1 MSTDL
6 YREVRGAG
14 PVLLLIPGGNGD
26 AGFYEPF
33 AKALSDDFTV
43 ISYARRGLSR
53 SFRTGPPSRWQICSA
68 RRSSI
73 FPAAISGTGTTQ
85 ASSPVSYADFWRRTD
100 RGR

>member
-33 AKALSDDFTV
+33 AKALSGDFTV
-43 ISYARRGLSR
+43 ISYDRRGFSR

-68 RRSSI
+68 RR
-73 FPAAISGTGTTQ
+73 
-85 ASSPVSYADFWRRTD
+85 
-100 RGR
+100 

>member
-33 AKALSDDFTV
+33 AKALSGDFTV
-43 ISYARRGLSR
+43 ISYDRRGFSR

-73 FPAAISGTGTTQ
+73 PGGHIGYRHHPSEFACQ
-85 ASSPVSYADFWRRTD
+85 L
-100 RGR
+100 RGLLAP